1 MQNIK
6 GYFRNLWEAIKFY
19 WVIVVIGIIVA
30 VVLILTLC
38 GNDTV
43 LRWYEGF
50 ISLFDRIF

>member
-1 MQNIK
+1 MSFKNWI
-6 GYFRNLWEAIKFY
+6 GNLWEAIKFY

-30 VVLILTLC
+30 VVFILTLC